1 MGRMVLTIP
10 DDLEQKFRNAVFRR
24 YGMRRGNLTKAV
36 KEAIEQWIL
45 SVEKEVSIQ
54 LPLDNKQGLKQ

>member
-1 MGRMVLTIP
+1 MLVSKMGRIVLTIP

-36 KEAIEQWIL
+36 KEAIEQWVL
-45 SVEKEVSIQ
+45 SVEKETRNEHTTSS
-54 LPLDNKQGLKQ
+54 

>member
-1 MGRMVLTIP
+1 MGRIVLTIP

-36 KEAIEQWIL
+36 KEAIEQWVL
-45 SVEKEVSIQ
+45 SVEKETRNEHTTSS
-54 LPLDNKQGLKQ
+54 